1 MFQTDDEKIKYL
13 DKWISYDLFFREFE
27 GKNVSWNESLKYLIN
42 WIKIQW
48 ITFYSLIINL
58 YIISLN

>member
-27 GKNVSWNESLKYLIN
+27 GKNVS
-42 WIKIQW
+42 
-48 ITFYSLIINL
+48 
-58 YIISLN
+58 